1 MTAWAITQTTRF
13 KAAMVGA
20 GLTNMWSMYGT
31 NDIPSVLIG
40 YFGGIA
46 NKETLPLYMNR
57 SAMTHIDN
65 VTTPTLILHG
75 GNDERVP
82 LGQAQ
87 ELFRGLKDRGKT
99 TELVVYPRE
108 GHGITEYY
116 HQKDRLTRIRDW
128 VTTYVAA
135 DGSKSATPRQ

>member
-1 MTAWAITQTTRF
+1 
-13 KAAMVGA
+13 
-20 GLTNMWSMYGT
+20 
-31 NDIPSVLIG
+31 VLIG

-57 SAMTHIDN
+57 SAMSHIDN

-135 DGSKSATPRQ
+135 DGSTATPRQ